1 MSYDDASA
9 GSSRDVL
16 DRRRS
21 ERRLDAAFWRRW
33 HRWIGWVATAFL
45 LFAAITGVIVAG
57 TEFFGEEEA
66 LREAT
71 RDVVSP
77 ITTTDAHAA
86 QLGLTAALES
96 AAREAPGLPV
106 DQITLRLKGPQPN
119 VSVYL
124 GKPAGGEDRR
134 LDFDLSTG
142 SLLRTSPYVDK
153 PLINRIHSGEA
164 FGDGGLV
171 AAMLWGLALVVV
183 TVTGIIIY
191 WSMRR
196 RNASGLERYFW

>member
-1 MSYDDASA
+1 VPHDEGPEQD
-9 GSSRDVL
+9 SRQFNE
-16 DRRRS
+16 RRRR
-21 ERRLDAAFWRRW
+21 ERRIDAAFWRQW

-45 LFAAITGVIVAG
+45 LFAAVTGVIVAG

-77 ITTTDAHAA
+77 VTTADAHTA
-86 QLGLTAALES
+86 QLGLAAALET
-96 AAREAPGLPV
+96 AAREASGRPI

-119 VSVYL
+119 VSIYL
-124 GKPAGGEDRR
+124 GKPGGGEDRR

-142 SLLRTSPYVDK
+142 SLLRTSPYIDK

-171 AAMLWGLALVVV
+171 AAMLWGLALIVV
-183 TVTGIIIY
+183 TVTGIVIY

-196 RNASGLERYFW
+196 RNATGLERYFW